1 MPLREAGLPSGI
13 REPRGGSGIVT
24 CKRSRGGVQLGVGQS
39 RPHHGLVEAAL
50 ETTVQQVRP
59 RITVN
64 LIAYNLAAQA
74 ATQ

>member
-1 MPLREAGLPSGI
+1 MGAVAARRLGGGQVADKGI
-13 REPRGGSGIVT
+13 
-24 CKRSRGGVQLGVGQS
+24 
-39 RPHHGLVEAAL
+39 GLVEAAL